1 MFRSMNTEAIELL
14 VSKHPDLKGAR
25 EKLEA
30 MQPGAYCIHR
40 SWGMGVIKNYDVKT
54 QRLVI
59 DFEEGDRKGHQMD
72 PAFCVDKLDILP
84 PDSILVRQRE
94 EPDAIEEMIKKNP
107 ADLVVEVL
115 SHCPDNSASQ
125 NELERQLQRVLGE
138 RRFKKWWLA
147 TRKLLVKDPRVAVPS
162 RKSDPYILRDEPVR
176 AEDEVMDEFF
186 ETKNPHKKIGHAA
199 RLLALSVRHDDIKD
213 ALPDILKE
221 LTQSLKETKVLTEGE
236 RLFGLWVRNDLARFI
251 HEDPEQ
257 IEPRTADLLRESPSL
272 SLLAENIPG
281 THYKRYL
288 NLIERSFSDDWVK
301 IHFDL
306 LKNSSG
312 KFTTECVNYLLEKE
326 LEKDVADALERWLNE
341 QNLRGPVLL
350 WIIRNRKSRKYGE
363 LMEGILNPRL
373 LSAIFYAI
381 DYEALQNA
389 STRRIA
395 LADAVSDDALLIGE
409 LLENSS
415 LETATDLA
423 TMLMLNQGF
432 EDLSKKSIL
441 ARFIKLYP
449 TIQSLVDQ
457 GATAAK
463 QRALIVSAE
472 SFAARKAEYD
482 ELVGKKIPENKE
494 AIATAREHGDLR
506 ENAEYKMAR
515 QEQETLLA
523 RKDQL
528 EAELS
533 RAQTTDFADSPT
545 ENVGVGSVVTLK
557 AVADNKRS
565 ARYAILGAWDSDPE
579 RHILSYQ
586 TALGQSIL
594 SKKVGERALLN
605 IGSESEEWE
614 IASIERWP
622 DKKASFGR

>member
-1 MFRSMNTEAIELL
+1 MFLSMNKEAIELL
-14 VSKHPDLKGAR
+14 VSKHPDLKGAQ

-40 SWGMGVIKNYDVKT
+40 SWGMGVIKDYDEKT

-59 DFEEGDRKGHQMD
+59 DFEDGDRKGHQMD
-72 PAFCVDKLDILP
+72 PAFCVDKLDVLP
-84 PDSILVRQRE
+84 ANSVLVRQRE
-94 EPDAIEEMIKKNP
+94 EPELIEEMIKKNP
-107 ADLVVEVL
+107 TDLVVEVL
-115 SHCPDNSASQ
+115 SHCPDNCASQ
-125 NELERQLQRVLGE
+125 SELERQLQRILGD

-147 TRKLLVKDPRVAVPS
+147 TRKLLIKDPRIAVPS
-162 RKSDPYILRDEPVR
+162 RKSDPFVLRDEPVR

-186 ETKNPHKKIGHAA
+186 ETKNPHKKIAHAA
-199 RLLALSVRHDDIKD
+199 RLLGLSVKHEDIKE
-213 ALPDILKE
+213 ALPEILRE
-221 LTQSLKETKVLTEGE
+221 LTLSLKETKVLTEGE
-236 RLFGLWVRNDLARFI
+236 RLYGLWVRNDLARFI

-257 IEPRTADLLRESPSL
+257 IEPRSADLLRESPSL
-272 SLLAENIPG
+272 SNLAESIPG

-288 NLIERSFSDDWVK
+288 NLIERTFVDEWVK
-301 IHFDL
+301 IHFEL

-312 KFTTECVNYLLEKE
+312 KFTTECVNYLLEQD
-326 LEKDVADALERWLNE
+326 LEKEVAETLERWLNE
-341 QNLRGPVLL
+341 QNLRGPLLL

-363 LMEGILNPRL
+363 LMANILNPRL
-373 LSAIFYAI
+373 LSAVFYAI

-395 LADAVSDDALLIGE
+395 LADAVSDDAQLISE
-409 LLENSS
+409 LLENASQ
-415 LETATDLA
+415 ETATDLA

-432 EDLSKKSIL
+432 EELSKKSIL

-457 GATAAK
+457 GGATAK
-463 QRALIVSAE
+463 QRALIVSEE
-472 SFAARKAEYD
+472 SYTARKAEYD
-482 ELVGKKIPENKE
+482 LLVSKKIPENKE

-533 RAQTTDFADSPT
+533 RAQMTSFEDSPT
-545 ENVGVGSVVTLK
+545 DNVGVGSVVTLK
-557 AVADNKRS
+557 AVADKKRK
-565 ARYAILGAWDSDPE
+565 ACFAILGAWDSDPE
-579 RHILSYQ
+579 RNVLSYQ

-594 SKKVGERALLN
+594 SKKVGETATLN
-605 IGSESEEWE
+605 IATDSEEWE
-614 IASIERWP
+614 IVSIERWL
-622 DKKASFGR
+622 DVKDRFVK

>member
-1 MFRSMNTEAIELL
+1 MNKEAIELL
-14 VSKHPDLKGAR
+14 VSKHPDLKGSC
-25 EKLEA
+25 EKLES
-30 MQPGAYCIHR
+30 MQKGAYCIHR
-40 SWGMGVIKNYDVKT
+40 SWGLGIIRDYDEKT
-54 QRLVI
+54 QKLVI
-59 DFEEGDRKGHQMD
+59 DFEDGDLKGHQMD
-72 PAFCVDKLDILP
+72 PAFCVDKLDVLP
-84 PDSILVRQRE
+84 PDSILVRQRT
-94 EPDAIEEMIKKNP
+94 EPEVIEEMIKKNP

-125 NELERQLQRVLGE
+125 TELERQLSRVLGE

-147 TRKLLVKDPRVAVPS
+147 TRRLLVKDPRVAVPS
-162 RKSDPYILRDEPVR
+162 RKTDPYVLREEPVR

-186 ETKNPHKKIGHAA
+186 ETKNPHKKIAHAA
-199 RLLALSVRHDDIKD
+199 RLLGLSVKHEDIKD
-213 ALPDILKE
+213 ALPEILKE
-221 LTQSLKETKVLTEGE
+221 LTLSLKETKVLTEGE

-272 SLLAENIPG
+272 SILAENIPG
-281 THYKRYL
+281 THYRRYL
-288 NLIERSFSDDWVK
+288 NLIERTFTDEWVK

-326 LEKDVADALERWLNE
+326 QGGEVADAFERWLNE

-363 LMEGILNPRL
+363 LVERILTPRL

-395 LADAVSDDALLIGE
+395 LADAVSDDANLIGE
-409 LLENSS
+409 LLEKSS
-415 LETATDLA
+415 QETAMDLA
-423 TMLMLNQGF
+423 TMLLLNQGF
-432 EDLSKKSIL
+432 EELSKKSVL
-441 ARFIKLYP
+441 ARFIKLFP
-449 TIQSLVDQ
+449 AIQSLVDE
-457 GATAAK
+457 GGST
-463 QRALIVSAE
+463 QRQKALIVSEE

-482 ELVGKKIPENKE
+482 LLVTKKIPENKE

-506 ENAEYKMAR
+506 ENSEYKMAR

-528 EAELS
+528 EGELS
-533 RAQTTDFADSPT
+533 HARTTNFMDSPT
-545 ENVGVGSVVTLK
+545 DIVGVGSVVTMHRVNGK
-557 AVADNKRS
+557 GQKVT
-565 ARYAILGAWDSDPE
+565 YAILGAWDSDPE
-579 RHILSYQ
+579 KNILSYM

-594 SKKVGERALLN
+594 SKAVGDRAVLSV
-605 IGSESEEWE
+605 GDKREEWE
-614 IASIERWP
+614 IDRIERWV
-622 DKKASFGR
+622 DQKSKFGK